1 VKLRATPPGRS
12 MLRVAT
18 STRGAT
24 STMTASH
31 TDETDALTTNTSSH
45 GYVDFDFVDMLHRDR
60 GSSH

>member
-1 VKLRATPPGRS
+1 

-24 STMTASH
+24 RTMTASH
-31 TDETDALTTNTSSH
+31 TDETDAFTTNTSSH
-45 GYVDFDFVDMLHRDR
+45 GYVDFDAVDMFHRDR